1 MKKLRSLQFEIFAQG
16 AVRLFLGGVFGA
28 LIISTSAFAGLY
40 LTGSI
45 SSSTSNV
52 GFQTLES
59 RYGSGSLGI
68 DLGRY
73 IRLQYTY
80 SQEFAYSYGFKDK
93 STTADGARAAVDS
106 YCAQCIESQSM
117 TRVIGNSVDLQVVLY
132 EGVVLVPYVMMGGI
146 VKTYEF
152 RLIENGE
159 ESGQAPVPM
168 GPLPN
173 LGAGLGIRLNREF
186 TLKLSYITSP
196 GVTQTRGEEPRK
208 AWDRKVTLGLTYQI

>member
-1 MKKLRSLQFEIFAQG
+1 MTLPNWKNKAILVGTFFLWSFG
-16 AVRLFLGGVFGA
+16 AVQP
-28 LIISTSAFAGLY
+28 AFAGLY

-52 GFQTLES
+52 RFQTLES
-59 RYGSGSLGI
+59 RYGSGSIGF

-93 STTADGARAAVDS
+93 STSTADAQLAVENN
-106 YCAQCIESQSM
+106 CANCIESQSM

-132 EGVVLVPYVMMGGI
+132 EGVVLVPYIMMGGI
-146 VKTYEF
+146 IKTYEF
-152 RLIENGE
+152 RIIENGE
-159 ESGQAPVPM
+159 ESGQDPIPM

-173 LGAGLGIRLNREF
+173 LGAGLGIRLNRAF
-186 TLKLSYITSP
+186 TLKLSYLTSP
-196 GVTQTRGEEPRK
+196 GVTQTRGEEPRQ